1 MSRGLTPLQQLQSLR
16 EHRAR
21 PVRETSIMGTI
32 AQTADEARKTHRKL
46 GRLGELWE
54 SLVPSTLA
62 SHTRLNG
69 LRRGVL
75 SITVDSSA
83 ASFEL
88 DRLLRQGLTKELQQR
103 FNGSLV
109 RVKATI
115 GQIDPDDGNK
125 RADEKTVQPRKPRRK

>member
-1 MSRGLTPLQQLQSLR
+1 MPRGVTPLQQLQSLR
-16 EHRAR
+16 ELRTATGR
-21 PVRETSIMGTI
+21 DITI
-32 AQTADEARKTHRKL
+32 AQTIAQAADDARKTHRKL

-54 SLVPSTLA
+54 SLVPASLA

-75 SITVDSSA
+75 SVTVDSSA
-83 ASFEL
+83 AAFEL
-88 DRLLRQGLTKELQQR
+88 DRLLRQKLTKDLQQR

-115 GQIDPDDGNK
+115 GQIDPEALIERPGQPS
-125 RADEKTVQPRKPRRK
+125 VQPRKPRRK